1 MDKKTLLTLKK
12 IFKEYYFKHI
22 EELEVPT
29 RINEREF
36 GYMTFDRIMV
46 RHLSFK
52 NKGDIYAQI
61 LKETP
66 HSFYYSTSFYDEPLK
81 QMHEKGWKGGDLA
94 FDIDADTLSSPCRQ
108 DHDKWVCSNCG
119 VENIGVK
126 PKKCPSCKGTRI
138 HEVNIACSI
147 CLDAAKNEA
156 IKLLNILINDFGFQK
171 SNIDIY
177 FSGSMGYHLSIS
189 NSVLGDANQTI
200 RSEIVDYVSGRGYI
214 PESIGVS
221 KKSTYNDLI
230 KRLPSENDYGWRGRI
245 AKYFKSILNSEE
257 SEDIKEII
265 ANEYRYTKT
274 KNFNYKKFRSD
285 IEDAIKNSG
294 AKVDASVTTDV
305 HRILRFP
312 GTLHG
317 KTGLLKKR
325 CHDLESFSPLNDA
338 VVLGQEPIK
347 ILVDNSPKFSLL
359 GKQFGPF
366 KSESIELPTMAAVY
380 LLGQGMAKVE
390 D

>member
-1 MDKKTLLTLKK
+1 MDEKTLLTLKK

-46 RHLSFK
+46 RHLSFN

-108 DHDKWVCSNCG
+108 EHDKWVCRNCG

-126 PKKCPSCKGTRI
+126 PHKCPSCKGTRI
-138 HEVNIACSI
+138 HEVNIACNV
-147 CLDAAKNEA
+147 CLEAAKNEA

-177 FSGSMGYHLSIS
+177 FSGSMGYHLSIN
-189 NSVLGDANQTI
+189 NSVLGYANQTI

-214 PESIGVS
+214 PESLGVS
-221 KKSTYNDLI
+221 QKSKYDNLI
-230 KRLPSENDYGWRGRI
+230 ERLPSENDYGWRGRI
-245 AKYFKSILNSEE
+245 AKHFKSNYNNEE
-257 SEDIKEII
+257 SDDIRVTL
-265 ANEYRYTKT
+265 ANMYLKIGD
-274 KNFNYKKFRSD
+274 KKFRYA
-285 IEDAIKNSG
+285 IEDAAKRSG
-294 AKVDASVTTDV
+294 SMVDPSVTTDV

-338 VVLGQEPIK
+338 VVLGEEPIK

-366 KSESIELPTMAAVY
+366 KSESIKLPTMAAVY
-380 LLGQGMAKVE
+380 LLGQGMARVE